1 MDFNSV
7 SSKIESSDSLDFGS
21 IFNRSFEL
29 FKKVWLQGF
38 VIVLL
43 SIVVIL
49 PIYAIM
55 YIPMLMFGVEDI
67 DNIDA
72 RELGPAF
79 VGIAAILYLIILVLV
94 VAVTTA
100 LNAAFLRICK
110 QQDLEGAS
118 QDQYFY
124 YFKKPFF
131 IKLFKL
137 SLISLGLAILG
148 MLACGI
154 GIIYMVVPLSLM
166 PAFFAFNEKMEPK
179 EIVKSSFNL
188 GNKNWLVIFGLIFL
202 MGIIAELGIIL
213 CFVGVF
219 FTAMLARIPVY
230 FMYKDAVGFSEEN

>member
-7 SSKIESSDSLDFGS
+7 SSKIEESNHLDFGS

-38 VIVLL
+38 VVVLL

-55 YIPMLMFGVEDI
+55 YVPMLMFGVEDM
-67 DNIDA
+67 DIDA
-72 RELGPAF
+72 CELGPAF
-79 VGIAAILYLIILVLV
+79 VGIAAILYPIILVFV

-100 LNAAFLRICK
+100 FNAAFLRICK
-110 QQDLEGAS
+110 QQDLQGAS

-131 IKLFKL
+131 IKLLKL

-148 MLACGI
+148 ILACGI
-154 GIIYMVVPLSLM
+154 GIIYMVVPLSLI
-166 PAFFAFNEKMEPK
+166 PAFFAFNEEMEPM
-179 EIVKSSFNL
+179 ELVKSSFNL

-213 CFVGVF
+213 CFIGVF

-230 FMYKDAVGFSEEN
+230 FMYKDAIGFQEEI